1 MLDYSKRL
9 AEVDEVLN
17 HLDKKYLDKIPTDV
31 RQAITSQKDPEYL
44 WKYDTT
50 KALKEQNLSRDT
62 IIILTYLNKEYLLD
76 DEGRKKLEKIL
87 ESNEQKYNAT
97 LVDYNFDEIFKD
109 MSASKETNETSSEEG
124 ILEVRQNENL
134 FKKFVNKIKEVFKIN
149 KSR

>member
-17 HLDKKYLDKIPTDV
+17 HLDKKYLDKIPIDV
-31 RQAITSQKDPEYL
+31 RQAIISQKDPEHL

-76 DEGRKKLEKIL
+76 DEERKKLEKIL

-97 LVDYNFDEIFKD
+97 LPDYNFDEIFKD
-109 MSASKETNETSSEEG
+109 MSEPKETNETSCEEG
-124 ILEVRQNENL
+124 ILEVRQSESL
-134 FKKFVNKIKEVFKIN
+134 FKKILNGIKKIFK
-149 KSR
+149 

>member
-1 MLDYSKRL
+1 M
-9 AEVDEVLN
+9 
-17 HLDKKYLDKIPTDV
+17 
-31 RQAITSQKDPEYL
+31 
-44 WKYDTT
+44 
-50 KALKEQNLSRDT
+50 
-62 IIILTYLNKEYLLD
+62 D